1 MECSWNL
8 GDVIDDLPIKHGV
21 RSYQLSMECSGNM
34 NVNGID

>member
-1 MECSWNL
+1 MEFSGNMD
-8 GDVIDDLPIKHGV
+8 DVIDGLPIKHGV